1 MKYRIISIAIVFILL
16 ISFSAYAINFTP
28 EETYNSVVVVYT
40 DTGVGSGFSIKE
52 NIIITNAHVV
62 GYSKKVAV
70 NLYDG
75 TTIKG
80 NVIKTDIEKDLA
92 LIEVDKTIT
101 PLSINSN
108 NLSIG
113 QEVYAIGAPK
123 DMPYTM
129 TKGIISALD
138 RKLGQNT
145 YIQIDA
151 SVNSGNSGGPLVDDN
166 GNVIGIITLKASDA
180 EGIGFAINTKDINN
194 FIEGVEVPEQQVS
207 SETEN
212 GEKDILPNE
221 NNAETNEMQ
230 KTLMAEND
238 GLKIALCMSVIFN
251 IILGLLYLHILFK
264 KRSKKEKD
272 EFDFEIEIE
281 E

>member
-1 MKYRIISIAIVFILL
+1 MKYKVISIVIMFVLL

-62 GYSKKVAV
+62 GYNKKVTV

-80 NVIKTDIEKDLA
+80 NVIKTDIGKDLA
-92 LIEVDKTIT
+92 LIEIDKTIT
-101 PLSINSN
+101 PLSINSE
-108 NLSIG
+108 NLSVG

-129 TKGIISALD
+129 TKGIISALN

-151 SVNSGNSGGPLVDDN
+151 SVNSGNSGGPLVDDS

-180 EGIGFAINTKDINN
+180 EGIGFAINTKYINS
-194 FIEGVEVPEQQVS
+194 FIEGVEVSEQPVS
-207 SETEN
+207 SEEGN
-212 GEKDILPNE
+212 EEKDILPNGNSAE
-221 NNAETNEMQ
+221 NIEMQ
-230 KTLMAEND
+230 KALMAEND
-238 GLKIALCMSVIFN
+238 GLRIALCISVIFN
-251 IILGLLYLHILFK
+251 IVLGLLCLHILFK

>member
-1 MKYRIISIAIVFILL
+1 MKYKIISITIVFILL

-52 NIIITNAHVV
+52 NIIITNSHVV
-62 GYSKKVAV
+62 GYNKKVTV

-75 TTIKG
+75 TSIKG
-80 NVIKTDIEKDLA
+80 TVIKTDTEKDLA

-101 PLSINSN
+101 PLSIISD

-151 SVNSGNSGGPLVDDN
+151 SVNSGNSGGPLVN
-166 GNVIGIITLKASDA
+166 ESGGVIGIITLKASDA

-194 FIEGVEVPEQQVS
+194 FIEGVEVSKPQVS
-207 SETEN
+207 SDTEKKEN
-212 GEKDILPNE
+212 DVLPGE
-221 NNAETNEMQ
+221 NNAETTEMQ

-238 GLKIALCMSVIFN
+238 GLKIALCISVILN
-251 IILGLLYLHILFK
+251 IILGLLYIHLLLK

>member
-1 MKYRIISIAIVFILL
+1 MKDKIISIAIVFILL

-62 GYSKKVAV
+62 GYNKKVAV

-80 NVIKTDIEKDLA
+80 SVIKTDIEKDLA
-92 LIEVDKTIT
+92 LIEIDKTIT
-101 PLSINSN
+101 TLSINSD

-194 FIEGVEVPEQQVS
+194 FIEGVEVSEPQVS
-207 SETEN
+207 SNTEKE
-212 GEKDILPNE
+212 EKDVLPNE
-221 NNAETNEMQ
+221 NNAKKDEMQ
-230 KTLMAEND
+230 KALMEEND
-238 GLKIALCMSVIFN
+238 GLKIALCISVIFN
-251 IILGLLYLHILFK
+251 ITVGLLYLHILFK
-264 KRSKKEKD
+264 KCSKKEKN

>member
-1 MKYRIISIAIVFILL
+1 MKYRILSIVLLFLLL

-40 DTGVGSGFSIKE
+40 ETGVGSGFSIRE
-52 NIIITNAHVV
+52 NLIITNAHVV
-62 GYSKKVAV
+62 GNNEKVAI

-75 TTIKG
+75 TTINGK
-80 NVIKTDIEKDLA
+80 VIKSDIDKDLA
-92 LIEVDKTIT
+92 LIKIDKTLV
-101 PLSINSN
+101 PLNINKEN
-108 NLSIG
+108 ISIG

-138 RKLGQNT
+138 RKIGKNN

-151 SVNSGNSGGPLVDDN
+151 SVNSGNSGGPLVDDS
-166 GNVIGIITLKASDA
+166 GDVIGIITLKASDA

-194 FIEGVEVPEQQVS
+194 FIDDVDI
-207 SETEN
+207 SEEHTSAGTEN
-212 GEKDILPNE
+212 GEKDISLNE
-221 NNAETNEMQ
+221 NNDETNEVQ
-230 KTLMAEND
+230 KTLMAEKD
-238 GLKIALCMSVIFN
+238 RLKTALCVSVVFN
-251 IILGLLYLHILFK
+251 IILGMLYLRILFK
-264 KRSKKEKD
+264 KHSKKRKD